1 MTQPSK
7 ASALERISGNVV
19 TESVLTTIAA
29 IAGGPIAPLLPVLAK
44 SLAAGRQQ
52 ARAEAALTDM
62 QRALA
67 AHEELV
73 RNLSDEQYK
82 LVNEA
87 ISAVFHT
94 TQEAKLR
101 LLRNVVTNALT
112 TEVTSAREA
121 VVLSR
126 MVRDISVDEAAFLS
140 TNLWFSAVQI
150 LDRTGEVQLGES
162 ILRVSPSSP
171 DTALVSGLL
180 SLGLLTPAEST
191 WDGAGLLRF
200 TPYAAKL
207 LAVLRDGDA

>member
-1 MTQPSK
+1 MAQPSQ

-19 TESVLTTIAA
+19 TESVLTTVAA
-29 IAGGPIAPLLPVLAK
+29 VAGGPIAPLLPVLAK

-52 ARAEAALTDM
+52 ARVEAALTEM
-62 QRALA
+62 RQALA
-67 AHEELV
+67 AHEDLV

-94 TQEAKLR
+94 TQEAKLK
-101 LLRNVVTNALT
+101 LLRNVVANTLT
-112 TEVTSAREA
+112 TEIASAREA
-121 VVLSR
+121 AVLSR

-140 TNLWFSAVQI
+140 ANFSYSAVQI
-150 LDRTGEVQLGES
+150 LEPAGEVPLGES
-162 ILRVSPSSP
+162 ILRVSPSSA

-180 SLGLLTPAEST
+180 SLGLLAPAEST

-200 TPYAAKL
+200 SPYAPKL
-207 LAVLRDGDA
+207 LAVLRAGDA